1 MPKLFINR
9 RAFLSLFIG
18 LWVVLIM
25 VPLSGQ
31 YFGRN
36 KVQYDTF
43 NFKVM
48 HTKHFDIYFY
58 PKERNIAQHAARIS
72 ERWYARLSRILD
84 HDLKG
89 RQILIIYSSAPHFQQ
104 TTAIPGMI
112 GEGTGGV
119 TEMLKRR
126 IVLPLAASLK
136 ETNHVIGHELVHAFQ
151 FDLTSQS
158 HSPYARAAPSAR
170 RLPLWFMEGLAEYLS
185 LGPQDPHTAM
195 WMRDALQKDRVPSI
209 KKLTNTRRYFPY
221 RYGQSLWAYITGEFG
236 DEVVETIM
244 KGVSRTGDY
253 EAVIQKVTGAS
264 MEELSKGW
272 KNSLKKNYKPLKE
285 QTQIKTP
292 SGRLLIEGT
301 KENQLNVSPSI
312 SPQGENL
319 VFLSTKNLFSIDM
332 YLADAQS
339 GEIKKR
345 LTKTAVNPHFE
356 SLQFIKSS
364 GSWDKQGERFVF
376 GAVSRGDPVLSVFDI
391 KKNHVIKEV
400 KFPELGEIL
409 NPSWSPDGKNIV
421 FSALVGGITDLF
433 IYNLEKGSLRKL
445 TDDPY
450 ADLYPSWSPDG
461 RRIAFV
467 TDRFSTSLTELNI
480 GNYEMALFD
489 LKSQKTQK
497 ISTFPEAKNI
507 NPQWSRDS
515 ESIYFLSD
523 RNGISNIYRADLS
536 KGEIYQITNLYTGVS
551 GITGLS
557 PAISVAK
564 ENGDLVYSLYEDG
577 KYSLYSISSSE
588 LARMEKPVTR
598 FERLNPSVLPPRD
611 QPRGDVAE
619 LIRNPLYG
627 LPRTQKYETNDYNP
641 KLTLD
646 YVAPP
651 QVAIGVDRFGTYGGG
666 GIAMFFSDVLGYHS
680 LSTMAQVSSRIQDSS
695 ALVGYQYSK
704 YRWNLGAVV
713 QRIPYVTGGYSRS
726 IDQVQGELASIE
738 REYIFRQVN
747 YQVQGL
753 ASYPFNQVNR
763 FELSAGYRFLN
774 FDREVYKRAYSL
786 VSGIQLLREKQELSA
801 PQSLHFG
808 TAQAAFVYDSSFF
821 GATSPILGQRYR
833 FEVSPYIGTLTY
845 QNILGDYR
853 RYFMPLRPF
862 TLAFRFLH
870 YGRYGK
876 DAEDER
882 LYPLFLGYQS
892 LVRGYNRGSFSA
904 EECGSA
910 ENCYVFDRLF
920 GSKMMVFNAELRF
933 PVFKVIGIGEGYY
946 GVFPLEFNAF
956 FDSGIAWKNR
966 DKAWFLGGERKP
978 VSSTGF
984 GFRANVMGYA
994 VLGVYLVHP
1003 FNRPQKGW
1011 YFQFTFVP
1019 GF

>member
-1 MPKLFINR
+1 MPPF
-9 RAFLSLFIG
+9 SLKKSIG
-18 LWVVLIM
+18 LFLLVGVCVVM
-25 VPLSGQ
+25 MGVPSSGQ

-43 NFKVM
+43 DFKVL

-58 PKERNIAQHAARIS
+58 PQERNIAQHAARS
-72 ERWYARLSRILD
+72 AERWYARLSRVLN

-89 RQILIIYSSAPHFQQ
+89 RQILILYSSSPHFQQ

-126 IVLPLAASLK
+126 IVLPLAASLQ
-136 ETNHVIGHELVHAFQ
+136 ETDHVIGHELVHAFQ
-151 FDLTSQS
+151 FDLTSQD
-158 HSPYARAAPSAR
+158 HSPYARAAPTAT

-185 LGPQDPHTAM
+185 IGPRDPHTAM
-195 WMRDALQKDRVPSI
+195 WMRDAFQRDRLPPI

-221 RYGQSLWAYITGEFG
+221 RYGQSLWAYLTGRYG
-236 DEVVETIM
+236 DEIVETIM

-253 EAVIQKVTGAS
+253 ETVIQKVTGSS

-272 KNSLKKNYKPLKE
+272 HDSLKKNYKPLME
-285 QTQIKTP
+285 QTQTKATQ
-292 SGRLLIEGT
+292 GRLLIEGT

-312 SPQGENL
+312 SPEGENL
-319 VFLSTKNLFSIDM
+319 VFLSTRNLFSIDM
-332 YLADAQS
+332 YLADTQT

-364 GSWDKQGERFVF
+364 GSWDIPGDRFVF
-376 GAVSRGDPVLSVFDI
+376 GAVSRGDPILSVFDI
-391 KKNHVIKEV
+391 KKNEVIKEV
-400 KFPELGEIL
+400 KFPGLGEIL
-409 NPSWSPDGKNIV
+409 NPNWAPDGKNIV
-421 FSALVGGITDLF
+421 FSALEGGITNLF
-433 IYNLEKGSLRKL
+433 LYNLEEDNLKKL

-450 ADLYPSWSPDG
+450 ADLYPVWSPDG
-461 RRIAFV
+461 SKIAFV
-467 TDRFSTSLTELNI
+467 TDRFSTSLTELNL
-480 GNYEMALFD
+480 GNYELALYEVN
-489 LKSQKTQK
+489 SQRILK

-507 NPQWSRDS
+507 NPQWSKDS
-515 ESIYFLSD
+515 ESLYFLSD
-523 RNGISNIYRADLS
+523 HNGISNIYRVDIN
-536 KGEIYQITNLYTGVS
+536 KGQIFQITNFYTGIS

-557 PAISVAK
+557 PAISVAR
-564 ENGDLVYSLYEDG
+564 ENGNLVYSLYEDG
-577 KYSLYSISSSE
+577 KYSLYTIEASK
-588 LARMEKPVTR
+588 LPQMEKPLTR

-627 LPRTQKYETNDYNP
+627 LPRTQQYDIHDYNP

-726 IDQVQGELASIE
+726 IGQVQGELASIE

-753 ASYPFNQVNR
+753 ASYPFNQVHR
-763 FELSAGYRFLN
+763 FEISAGYRFLN
-774 FDREVYKRAYSL
+774 FDREVYTRVYSL

-853 RYFMPLRPF
+853 RYFMPVRPF

-892 LVRGYNRGSFSA
+892 LVRGYNTGSFSA
-904 EECGSA
+904 EECGSG

-920 GSKMMVFNAELRF
+920 GSKLVVFNAELRF
-933 PVFKVIGIGEGYY
+933 PVFRVIGVGEGYY

-956 FDSGIAWKNR
+956 FDGGLAWNNT

-978 VSSTGF
+978 VSSAGF
-984 GFRANVMGYA
+984 GFRANVLGYA
-994 VLGVYLVHP
+994 VLGAYLVHP

-1011 YFQFTFVP
+1011 YFQFTFIP